1 MSDLS
6 QKNIKLFAMPVKI
19 LLNWLYLHL
28 YLIFIVLKMP
38 LQGKHTHVDFDA
50 IRTLAGAEE
59 LKDFYIINDKFFQHY
74 QMAESVIF
82 DGFVIAIYPKGG
94 GTISINGR
102 EFHIKER
109 SVLLLP
115 PNMIIKYGKDAPGR
129 SSQRIMVSLEMML
142 HIPSPLDT
150 AIIANARRTPFL
162 YLDEEQFKDI
172 EDWFRMI
179 EGEYAERDNIYRR
192 EILKAILYALILD
205 IGNIYAQR
213 GSAMAQV
220 EMLAAERIS
229 DDFFRLMSLHY
240 KRERT
245 VKFYAN
251 EMAITPKHL
260 SKVIKSATGRSAHE
274 WFDDAIMLEIKNQ
287 LRLTD
292 KSILQISEELNF
304 STPSAFVQFF
314 KQHEG
319 VTPHKYRQGNDT

>member
-1 MSDLS
+1 M
-6 QKNIKLFAMPVKI
+6 KLM
-19 LLNWLYLHL
+19 LNRLYLRSI
-28 YLIFIVLKMP
+28 LILKVSKML
-38 LQGKHTHVDFDA
+38 LQEKLTHVDFD
-50 IRTLAGAEE
+50 ILQSLVGAED
-59 LKDFYIINDKFFQHY
+59 LKDFYVISDKFFQHY

-82 DGFVIAIYPKGG
+82 DGFIIAIYPEGG

-102 EFHIKER
+102 EFHIQER
-109 SVLLLP
+109 SVLLIP
-115 PNMIIKYGKDAPGR
+115 PNMILKYGKDRPSR

-150 AIIANARRTPFL
+150 DIIANARRTPFL
-162 YLDEEQFKDI
+162 SLNEEQFKDI

-213 GSAMAQV
+213 GSAMPQV

-229 DDFFRLMSLHY
+229 DDFFRLMSQHY
-240 KRERT
+240 KRDRT
-245 VKFYAN
+245 IKFYAT

-260 SKVIKSATGRSAHE
+260 SKVIKHATGRSPHE
-274 WFDDAIMLEIKNQ
+274 WFDDAILLEIKNQ

-292 KSILQISEELNF
+292 KSILQISEDLNF
-304 STPSAFVQFF
+304 SNPSAFVQFF

-319 VTPHKYRQGNDT
+319 ITPHKYRRGK